1 MQDCEYVKKE
11 EWQPVRDELY
21 EIIHKLQDEVREYFT
36 FQYHFV
42 GSSKRN
48 MITRDR
54 NSNTGFDFD
63 VNIEVNDP
71 DENYSAEKIRNI
83 LRNGLDR
90 VTNHDEH
97 SIFGHDYTGLD
108 RITNPNRLLIF
119 GYDYTE
125 DSTRVLTIKVKDKA
139 NSRIL
144 HSCDFCIVNDCGDGR
159 QQYIRYNKKQCS
171 YSWEYQPKGY
181 YELPE
186 KIEWIKK
193 NGLWQQVRDVYLD
206 KKNMNTDKNKKSR
219 SIFAETVHQVCQ
231 QNGYFQ

>member
-1 MQDCEYVKKE
+1 MQDCEYIKKE

-21 EIIHKLQDEVREYFT
+21 EIIHKLQDEVRECFT

-71 DENYSAEKIRNI
+71 NENYSAEEIRNI

-90 VTNHDEH
+90 VTNPYGR
-97 SIFGHDYTGLD
+97 S
-108 RITNPNRLLIF
+108 IF

-139 NSRIL
+139 NSRII
-144 HSCDFCIVNDCGDGR
+144 HSCDFCVVNDCEDGR
-159 QQYIRYNKKQCS
+159 QQYIRYNKKQHS

-193 NGLWQQVRDVYLD
+193 NGLWQQVRDVYLV
-206 KKNMNTDKNKKSR
+206 KKNMNADKNKKSR

>member
-1 MQDCEYVKKE
+1 MAWDKRRFFIMQDCEYVKKE

-48 MITRDR
+48 MITRGR

-71 DENYSAEKIRNI
+71 DEDYSAEEIRNI

-90 VTNHDEH
+90 VTNPYGR
-97 SIFGHDYTGLD
+97 S
-108 RITNPNRLLIF
+108 IF

-139 NSRIL
+139 NSRII
-144 HSCDFCIVNDCGDGR
+144 HSCDFCVVNDCEDGR
-159 QQYIRYNKKQCS
+159 QQYIRYNKKQQS

-206 KKNMNTDKNKKSR
+206 KKKMNTDKNKKSR

-231 QNGYFQ
+231 KNGYFQ

>member
-1 MQDCEYVKKE
+1 MQDCEYIKKE

-21 EIIHKLQDEVREYFT
+21 EIIHKLQDEVRECFT

-71 DENYSAEKIRNI
+71 NENYSAEEIRNI

-90 VTNHDEH
+90 VTNPYGR
-97 SIFGHDYTGLD
+97 S
-108 RITNPNRLLIF
+108 IF

-144 HSCDFCIVNDCGDGR
+144 HSCDFCVVNDCEDGR
-159 QQYIRYNKKQCS
+159 QQYIRYNKKQHS

-193 NGLWQQVRDVYLD
+193 NGLWQQVRDVYLV
-206 KKNMNTDKNKKSR
+206 KKNMNADKNKKSR

>member
-48 MITRDR
+48 MITRGR

-71 DENYSAEKIRNI
+71 DEDYSAEEIRNI

-90 VTNHDEH
+90 VTNPYGR
-97 SIFGHDYTGLD
+97 S
-108 RITNPNRLLIF
+108 IF

-139 NSRIL
+139 NSRII
-144 HSCDFCIVNDCGDGR
+144 HSCDFCVVNDCEDGR
-159 QQYIRYNKKQCS
+159 QQYIRYNKKQQS

-206 KKNMNTDKNKKSR
+206 KKKMNTDKNKKSR

-231 QNGYFQ
+231 KNGYFQ

>member
-1 MQDCEYVKKE
+1 MQDYEYVKKE

-48 MITRDR
+48 MITQDR
-54 NSNTGFDFD
+54 NSNTGSDFD

-71 DENYSAEKIRNI
+71 DEDYSAEEIRNI

-90 VTNHDEH
+90 VTNPYGR
-97 SIFGHDYTGLD
+97 S
-108 RITNPNRLLIF
+108 IF

-144 HSCDFCIVNDCGDGR
+144 HSCDFCVVNDCEDGR
-159 QQYIRYNKKQCS
+159 QQYIRYNKKQQS

-206 KKNMNTDKNKKSR
+206 KKKMNTDKNKKSR

>member
-48 MITRDR
+48 MITRGR

-71 DENYSAEKIRNI
+71 DEDYSAEEIRNI

-90 VTNHDEH
+90 VTNPYGR
-97 SIFGHDYTGLD
+97 S
-108 RITNPNRLLIF
+108 IF

-139 NSRIL
+139 NSRII
-144 HSCDFCIVNDCGDGR
+144 HSCDFCVVNDCEDGR
-159 QQYIRYNKKQCS
+159 QQYIRYNKKQHS

-193 NGLWQQVRDVYLD
+193 NGLWQQVRDVYLV
-206 KKNMNTDKNKKSR
+206 KKNMNADKNKKSR

>member
-1 MQDCEYVKKE
+1 MRDYEYVPKE
-11 EWQPVRDELY
+11 EWQPVRDKLY
-21 EIIHKLQDEVREYFT
+21 EIIYNLQHEVGDYFT

-48 MITRDR
+48 MITQDR

-71 DENYSAEKIRNI
+71 DEDYSAEEIRNI
-83 LRNGLDR
+83 LREGLDI
-90 VTNHDEH
+90 VN
-97 SIFGHDYTGLD
+97 
-108 RITNPNRLLIF
+108 NPNGRSIF

-159 QQYIRYNKKQCS
+159 QQYIRYNKKEHS

>member
-48 MITRDR
+48 MITRGK

-71 DENYSAEKIRNI
+71 NENYSAEEIRNI
-83 LRNGLDR
+83 LRSGLDR
-90 VTNHDEH
+90 VTNPYGR
-97 SIFGHDYTGLD
+97 S
-108 RITNPNRLLIF
+108 IF

-139 NSRIL
+139 NSRII
-144 HSCDFCIVNDCGDGR
+144 HSCDFCVVNDCEDGR
-159 QQYIRYNKKQCS
+159 QKYIRYNKKQQS

-181 YELPE
+181 YELPK

-206 KKNMNTDKNKKSR
+206 KKKINTDKNKKSR

>member
-1 MQDCEYVKKE
+1 MQDCKYVKKE

-48 MITRDR
+48 MITRGR

-71 DENYSAEKIRNI
+71 DEDYSAEEIRNI
-83 LRNGLDR
+83 LRNGLDI
-90 VTNHDEH
+90 VN
-97 SIFGHDYTGLD
+97 
-108 RITNPNRLLIF
+108 NPNGRSIF

-144 HSCDFCIVNDCGDGR
+144 HSCDFCVVNDCEDGR
-159 QQYIRYNKKQCS
+159 QQYIRYNKKQQS

-206 KKNMNTDKNKKSR
+206 KKNMNTDKNKK
-219 SIFAETVHQVCQ
+219 
-231 QNGYFQ
+231 

>member
-1 MQDCEYVKKE
+1 MQNYEYVPKE

-21 EIIHKLQDEVREYFT
+21 EIIYNLQHEVGDYFT

-48 MITRDR
+48 MITQDR

-71 DENYSAEKIRNI
+71 DEDYSAEEIRNI

-90 VTNHDEH
+90 VTNPYGR
-97 SIFGHDYTGLD
+97 S
-108 RITNPNRLLIF
+108 IF

-159 QQYIRYNKKQCS
+159 QQYIRYNKKEHS

-206 KKNMNTDKNKKSR
+206 KKKMNTDKNKKSR
-219 SIFAETVHQVCQ
+219 SVFAETVHQVCQ

>member
-48 MITRDR
+48 MITRGK

-71 DENYSAEKIRNI
+71 NENYSAEEIRNI
-83 LRNGLDR
+83 LRSGLDR
-90 VTNHDEH
+90 VTNPYGR
-97 SIFGHDYTGLD
+97 S
-108 RITNPNRLLIF
+108 IF

-139 NSRIL
+139 NSRII
-144 HSCDFCIVNDCGDGR
+144 HSCDFCVVNDCEDGR
-159 QQYIRYNKKQCS
+159 QKYIRYNKKQQS

-181 YELPE
+181 YELPK

>member
-1 MQDCEYVKKE
+1 MQNYEYVPKE
-11 EWQPVRDELY
+11 KWQPVRDELY

-48 MITRDR
+48 MITQDR

-71 DENYSAEKIRNI
+71 DEDYSAEEIRNI

-90 VTNHDEH
+90 VTNPYGR
-97 SIFGHDYTGLD
+97 S
-108 RITNPNRLLIF
+108 IF

-144 HSCDFCIVNDCGDGR
+144 HSCDFCVVNECEDGR
-159 QQYIRYNKKQCS
+159 QQYIRYNKKQHS

-206 KKNMNTDKNKKSR
+206 KKKMNTDKNKKSR
-219 SIFAETVHQVCQ
+219 SIFAETVHQICQ